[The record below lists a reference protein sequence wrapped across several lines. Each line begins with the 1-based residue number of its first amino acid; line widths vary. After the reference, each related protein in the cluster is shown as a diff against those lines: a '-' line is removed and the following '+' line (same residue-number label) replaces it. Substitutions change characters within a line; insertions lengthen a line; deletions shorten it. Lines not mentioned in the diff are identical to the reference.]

1 MRMVFDWLHLG
12 LLSVDWDDVL
22 VYLHPHPAHVH
33 CCCLLLLPPLPPC
46 QQLGSALVQLT
57 KLNLCQMSGIS
68 FQNVRGFGAL
78 RELDLTRCDQ
88 LATSAITTAVESL
101 E

>member
-1 MRMVFDWLHLG
+1 MAYQGHV
-12 LLSVDWDDVL
+12 LLL
-22 VYLHPHPAHVH
+22 LHPHPAHVLSR
-33 CCCLLLLPPLPPC
+33 CLLLLPPLPSC
-46 QQLGSALVQLT
+46 SQLGSALVQLT
-57 KLNLCQMSGIS
+57 KLNLCQVSGIS

-78 RELDLTRCDQ
+78 RELDLSRCEQ